1 MYHQPPARRLSTQ
14 STHSALYSPHTS
26 PPSATAFPQ
35 HNLIPVP
42 CRQLHPPKSPL
53 YRPAVL
59 RAIDHISSAHPSAG
73 SSLLSTSPKSVTS
86 ADLFGDFKREAAY
99 GDDFEDAIG
108 DDVCEEEDDAG
119 NVTGPPRRQHW
130 KPDAEATI
138 CDSPACIK
146 QFSFYVRRHHC
157 RRCGNV
163 FCSQHAYHFL
173 PLNQNG
179 RVHPQGVSSRVC
191 DTCYGD
197 YRRIRAVRRTGSM
210 SSSSTS
216 STISGSP
223 PSSIGMGIKPIP
235 RRMDDVAGLAGKVGS
250 YVGSV
255 PRDWSWSTF

>member
-26 PPSATAFPQ
+26 PPSAVAFPQ

-59 RAIDHISSAHPSAG
+59 RAIDHISSAHPPAG
-73 SSLLSTSPKSVTS
+73 SSLLSTSLKSVTS

-130 KPDAEATI
+130 KVCLSLPPSLSLALSLSGCGGCYMLGSTHPAGVVAGPCCPLACCPLACCPLACSNVIADASRVCFQPDAEAAI

-157 RRCGNV
+157 RR
-163 FCSQHAYHFL
+163 
-173 PLNQNG
+173 
-179 RVHPQGVSSRVC
+179 
-191 DTCYGD
+191 
-197 YRRIRAVRRTGSM
+197 
-210 SSSSTS
+210 
-216 STISGSP
+216 
-223 PSSIGMGIKPIP
+223 
-235 RRMDDVAGLAGKVGS
+235 
-250 YVGSV
+250 
-255 PRDWSWSTF
+255 